1 VGNRSRV
8 YRALLLLLLI
18 KNFEIEILLIVRII
32 GVSLIKEIVKH
43 KNYQRQLI
51 KDKYMTLYNTVS
63 FLFCFLNSLLHI
75 SIMLYLPIYITKRL
89 EEDIQSETRGNF
101 AKCLCALLQ
110 PIDEFEAECLME
122 AIGTD
127 NQVLI
132 EIICSK
138 EAHEIEVLNAA
149 FNRSK

>member
-1 VGNRSRV
+1 M
-8 YRALLLLLLI
+8 LCL
-18 KNFEIEILLIVRII
+18 
-32 GVSLIKEIVKH
+32 
-43 KNYQRQLI
+43 
-51 KDKYMTLYNTVS
+51 
-63 FLFCFLNSLLHI
+63 
-75 SIMLYLPIYITKRL
+75 SIYVTKRL

-122 AIGTD
+122 AIGTN

-132 EIICSK
+132 QLICSK

-149 FNRSK
+149 FNRSKYNLVFDSI